1 MRWKNEKQKLPP
13 ILEVHLSGNATPKKQ
28 ETFIFVSHDG
38 DIESSD
44 SELEEIREWHIRKLL
59 KLKAVFQPEI
69 KQVSK
74 TLG

>member
-1 MRWKNEKQKLPP
+1 LEKRKAEITHNFRSSLGW
-13 ILEVHLSGNATPKKQ
+13 ERSAEKQ

-59 KLKAVFQPEI
+59 KLKGVFQPEI